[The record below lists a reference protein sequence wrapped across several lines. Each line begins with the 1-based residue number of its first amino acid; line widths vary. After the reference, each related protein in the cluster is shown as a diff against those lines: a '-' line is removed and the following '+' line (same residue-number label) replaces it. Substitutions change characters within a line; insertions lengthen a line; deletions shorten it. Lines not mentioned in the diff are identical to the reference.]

1 MWLRPRSSW
10 RETPF
15 RKGRG
20 SLRYVPDGARSSEM
34 GGEGLEPSRLSA
46 PASKTGASTLPPPA
60 RRREASTVTCPTS
73 CSKDE
78 RGSARGRAS
87 PASARAPA
95 RRVGTPLHAD
105 VRGAPLRLRAALGL
119 GDGGHAPT
127 SAARQVQVPA
137 HRGRQEGVSPGARSQ
152 GPGQTSGGPLY
163 LLDLLQDVDE
173 RRRNRTFNRS
183 EEHTSELQS
192 RLHL

>member
-46 PASKTGASTLPPPA
+46 PASKTGTSTLPPPA
-60 RRREASTVTCPTS
+60 RRREASTVTCPAS

-78 RGSARGRAS
+78 QGSARGRAS
-87 PASARAPA
+87 SASARGRLHPHLPSVGRGRPSPVLAPA
-95 RRVGTPLHAD
+95 PIR
-105 VRGAPLRLRAALGL
+105 
-119 GDGGHAPT
+119 GHA
-127 SAARQVQVPA
+127 
-137 HRGRQEGVSPGARSQ
+137 
-152 GPGQTSGGPLY
+152 
-163 LLDLLQDVDE
+163 
-173 RRRNRTFNRS
+173 RR
-183 EEHTSELQS
+183 L
-192 RLHL
+192 